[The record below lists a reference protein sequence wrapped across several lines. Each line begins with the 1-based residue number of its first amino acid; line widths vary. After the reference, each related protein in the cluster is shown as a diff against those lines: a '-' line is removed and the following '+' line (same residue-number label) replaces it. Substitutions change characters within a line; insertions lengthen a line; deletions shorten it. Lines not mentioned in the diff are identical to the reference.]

1 MGRSA
6 SALGARLQERLR
18 VAVDNSDAHRL
29 PTDFRRLVASTTVTA
44 TNRESAEVPLVLSLF
59 RPFALRELDCYCSY
73 RVSLGGRV
81 GLEEG
86 GPSADAVAALFMGW
100 SRLALAV
107 ERLKGEHQI
116 TCRVHNLCCA
126 RNRFDR

>member
-1 MGRSA
+1 M
-6 SALGARLQERLR
+6 
-18 VAVDNSDAHRL
+18 AVDNSDAHRL

-81 GLEEG
+81 VLEDS
-86 GPSADAVAALFMGW
+86 GPSADAVAALFMGL

-107 ERLKGEHQI
+107 ERLKGEHQL
-116 TCRVHNLCCA
+116 TWRGHNLWWL
-126 RNRFDR
+126 RHLVDR